1 MTLSI
6 EAAVRGVADALRE
19 KVAPTLTDNFATE
32 VTRLSTNL
40 LTIMANAADDAV
52 ALRVEENA
60 RVRTLLGDGAA
71 VVGDTVLAAR
81 LAQAAA
87 STDPGFRISELD
99 RETDRLRRLLV
110 ELQVSLE
117 LQDDV
122 ACRTLN
128 QRIWS
133 LLRDIETSRAPRL

>member
-19 KVAPTLTDNFATE
+19 KVAPTLTDSFATE
-32 VTRLSTNL
+32 VTRLSINL

-60 RVRTLLGDGAA
+60 RVRALLGDGAA

-87 STDPGFRISELD
+87 SPDPGLRISELD

-110 ELQVSLE
+110 DMQVGLE
-117 LQDDV
+117 AQDDA
-122 ACRTLN
+122 ACRALN

-133 LLRDIETSRAPRL
+133 LLRAIEASRAPRL